1 MEIEKLNRATRLQEW
16 AEMVSRCRSS
26 GKTVAAWCMEY
37 GISTKTYYY
46 RLKRVC
52 IAIPEDS
59 NTRRL
64 PAVREEEPVFAELG
78 PVEQVA
84 QRKAFISVQIGSVEI
99 RIPNGA
105 ETGTIEATL
114 RAVSRIC

>member
-1 MEIEKLNRATRLQEW
+1 MEIEKLNQRTRLQEW
-16 AEMVSRCRSS
+16 AEMVSQCRNS
-26 GKTVAAWCMEY
+26 GKTVAVWCAEY
-37 GISTKTYYY
+37 GMSTKTYYY

-52 IAIPEDS
+52 MAIPEAS
-59 NTRRL
+59 TRSM
-64 PAVREEEPVFAELG
+64 PVVREEEPVFAELE

-84 QRKAFISVQIGSVEI
+84 QRKAFISVQIGSIEV